1 MSILKLRFLLY
12 FCNMRQKHCKNCNK
26 TKDITEFY
34 LSKEGWPAPKCKE
47 CHKEF
52 QRYRRNILKQD
63 PEWVEK
69 SREKARKRTRE
80 RANSSVSTYSFEKNK
95 KNGSL
100 YIQRYP
106 EKYEAKKAVQRL
118 KAKIKG
124 HEVHHWSY
132 NQPHYKDTIE
142 LSKKDH
148 KKAHRF
154 IIYDQERMMY
164 RRCDNNELLDTK
176 ELHEKYIFDCI
187 INKPD

>member
-1 MSILKLRFLLY
+1 LRFLFY
-12 FCNMRQKHCKNCNK
+12 ICRMRQKHCNNCSQ

-47 CHKEF
+47 CAKEF
-52 QRYRRNILKQD
+52 QRNRRKILKND
-63 PEWVEK
+63 PEWVDKTREK
-69 SREKARKRTRE
+69 SRQRAKRYISKYSPEKH
-80 RANSSVSTYSFEKNK
+80 K
-95 KNGSL
+95 KNGAI

-124 HEVHHWSY
+124 YEVHHWSY

-154 IIYDQERMMY
+154 IVYDQERMMY
-164 RRCDNNELLDTK
+164 RRCDNNELLDTR
-176 ELHEKYIFDCI
+176 ESHESYIFDCI